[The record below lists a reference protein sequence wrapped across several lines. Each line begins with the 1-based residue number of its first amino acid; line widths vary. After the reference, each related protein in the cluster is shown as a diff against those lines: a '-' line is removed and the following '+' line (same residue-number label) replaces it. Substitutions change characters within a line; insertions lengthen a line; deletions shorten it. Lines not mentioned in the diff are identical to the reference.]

1 MPSSRY
7 RHPGD
12 VIRLIG
18 AGLILIVS
26 LAVVAVAPSQLVG
39 TDASAVTWLAYDPAG
54 RLLAGLVQVAFV
66 VAAAGIVAA
75 GLRHRRFRLLASL
88 AAGAMVA
95 GGALAGI
102 MHLIGGGHPPAVVAS
117 TGQDAW
123 LTSAAFPG
131 PALLASAVAVTV
143 TASPWLPVA
152 TIAWPWWETGAP
164 RCWLNSNRASPTREP
179 PRVSRPG

>member
-1 MPSSRY
+1 MNTSQIQHDEQTRSARDGPRPAREQPARLVPSSRY

-131 PALLASAVAVTV
+131 PALLASAVVV
-143 TASPWLPVA
+143 M
-152 TIAWPWWETGAP
+152 IP
-164 RCWLNSNRASPTREP
+164 RP
-179 PRVSRPG
+179 P